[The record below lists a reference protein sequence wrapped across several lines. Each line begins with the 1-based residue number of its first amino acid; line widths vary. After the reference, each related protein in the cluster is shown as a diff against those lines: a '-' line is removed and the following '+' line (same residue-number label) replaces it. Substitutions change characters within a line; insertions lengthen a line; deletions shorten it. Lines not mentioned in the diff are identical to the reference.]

1 MINEILILPLKVEYL
16 LSLIEANINDN
27 IITIVAI
34 ENFKKFV
41 FLVKRIIVNISL
53 IILGDKGYRK
63 VILITKLNKIFNN
76 GESIFEIIYKQP
88 RITDD

>member
-1 MINEILILPLKVEYL
+1 
-16 LSLIEANINDN
+16 
-27 IITIVAI
+27 
-34 ENFKKFV
+34 
-41 FLVKRIIVNISL
+41 LVKRIIVNISL